1 MLGLSKINK
10 EKLLKCLKLKNIK
23 EKMELKTLIQQ
34 AYREHFA
41 IGAFNVYNLETV
53 LAVAD
58 ASIKAKAPVI
68 LQVSEKALDYAGF
81 DQLTGIIKR
90 LQLESGAPIFLHLDH
105 GRDINIVKR
114 CIQDRFDSVMYDG
127 SHLPMEE
134 NVEIS
139 KSLKKLAARRNV
151 VFESEIGRVG
161 GSEDRITALNF
172 KTSPEQALEYYEA
185 VQPDMLAVAIGNI
198 HGELT
203 AQEQLDFTLLAKIS
217 ESLKCPLVLHGC
229 SNRAERE
236 YRVAIAEG
244 VVKINIDTELRQAFV
259 EGIKRSLHKREKDPR
274 EILISAKNEMAKQ
287 VESKIEIFS
296 KSC

>member
-1 MLGLSKINK
+1 
-10 EKLLKCLKLKNIK
+10 
-23 EKMELKTLIQQ
+23 MELKTLIQQ

-58 ASIKAKAPVI
+58 ASIKAKSPVI
-68 LQVSEKALDYAGF
+68 LQASEKALDYAGF

-139 KSLKKLAARRNV
+139 KSLRKLAARRNV

-274 EILISAKNEMAKQ
+274 EILTSAKNEMAKQ